1 LELCEASLDYYFL
14 PDDHPKKYKGS
25 IPSDKDAFI
34 QLAEGLH
41 YIHSK
46 GLVHRDVK
54 PGNVL
59 ISTNSSNKDDSVL
72 LKWSD
77 FGLCRPVNERG
88 TYTASG
94 IKGTMDWLA
103 PEILMM
109 MEDSPDGLI
118 KRGTIKSDTFSA
130 GAVFFYILSGGNHP
144 FGKGFSIPSNICFNK
159 DVNRIGI
166 DIVTYLKHFFR
177 DFFIV

>member
-1 LELCEASLDYYFL
+1 MELCDASLNYYFL
-14 PDDHPKKYKGS
+14 PDSNPKKYNGS

-34 QLAEGLH
+34 QLAEGLD
-41 YIHSK
+41 YIHSM
-46 GLVHRDVK
+46 GFVHRDVK
-54 PGNVL
+54 PDNVL
-59 ISTNSSNKDDSVL
+59 ISTDLNTGSVL

-109 MEDSPDGLI
+109 MEDELPDCRT
-118 KRGTIKSDTFSA
+118 KRGTKKSDTFAA
-130 GAVFFYILSGGNHP
+130 GAVFFYILCRGIHPYGKSSIDIPANIRGGNKVNM
-144 FGKGFSIPSNICFNK
+144 KGIN
-159 DVNRIGI
+159 
-166 DIVTYLKHFFR
+166 
-177 DFFIV
+177 